1 MMTEE
6 SLKEKMLKTF
16 RHLKQ
21 VHVGR
26 EKSKRNL
33 YFNNI
38 HQVAVC
44 IKTSKVHLDNP
55 TQKYWY
61 TLNFGEKS
69 FLEKYKN
76 SYLFLGCLDN
86 SNTAYLIP
94 FHSYKRCFDTAETR
108 WHININHQL
117 YWRCSK
123 GEDINLSQFKVPL
136 LPDER
141 IEGLPETEDRENRRA
156 QGDRPMND
164 LKSRLLNSYR
174 KIYKKN
180 PHKYIGAMKISECLN
195 LTKEEHGL
203 NYWKT
208 HGLLMEL
215 KRDGYLE
222 QSFRHGF
229 RLRKESVMVE
239 ETGCN
244 RETDLLKALEKKHKK
259 LFDIMKKTERLKT
272 DIRDLSEYVEEL
284 YIEYLDLINKHKKS

>member
-6 SLKEKMLKTF
+6 SLKEKILETF

-61 TLNFGEKS
+61 TVTSGEKS

-136 LPDER
+136 L
-141 IEGLPETEDRENRRA
+141 L
-156 QGDRPMND
+156 
-164 LKSRLLNSYR
+164 S
-174 KIYKKN
+174 
-180 PHKYIGAMKISECLN
+180 
-195 LTKEEHGL
+195 
-203 NYWKT
+203 
-208 HGLLMEL
+208 
-215 KRDGYLE
+215 
-222 QSFRHGF
+222 
-229 RLRKESVMVE
+229 E

-244 RETDLLKALEKKHKK
+244 REIDLLKALEKKHKK
-259 LFDIMKKTERLKT
+259 LFSITKKTERLKTEMVDLCKEAERLKT
-272 DIRDLSEYVEEL
+272 DIRDLFEYVTEL
-284 YIEYLDLINKHKKS
+284 YIEYLDLINKHKKN

>member
-55 TQKYWY
+55 IQKYWY

-136 LPDER
+136 L
-141 IEGLPETEDRENRRA
+141 L
-156 QGDRPMND
+156 
-164 LKSRLLNSYR
+164 S
-174 KIYKKN
+174 
-180 PHKYIGAMKISECLN
+180 
-195 LTKEEHGL
+195 
-203 NYWKT
+203 
-208 HGLLMEL
+208 
-215 KRDGYLE
+215 
-222 QSFRHGF
+222 
-229 RLRKESVMVE
+229 E